1 MHRLGSCRL
10 KAAVPRICLCLVLA
24 SITAA
29 LHAAQS
35 MENILTPDPAM
46 TTLQHTEPRALY
58 RINPNRAFT
67 MDAAARPSAGGGM
80 FPGAQAD
87 SLWATSAHWKITQGN
102 NLALFKPQLNFET
115 KDQRFEIK
123 PRRRSLTV
131 EWRKSF

>member
-1 MHRLGSCRL
+1 MHRLDSFRL
-10 KAAVPRICLCLVLA
+10 KTAVPRICLCLVLA

-67 MDAAARPSAGGGM
+67 MNAAARPSAE

-102 NLALFKPQLNFET
+102 NLALFKPQLSFET

-123 PRRRSLTV
+123 PRRRSLMV